1 MCVFFVLSPFRCRS
15 HFAAV
20 DIDSSNTSPSY
31 SPSLPDMAS
40 TPNFEVD
47 NILNINNNNK
57 ITAKQYQ
64 SPHPM
69 RSPSVNGGKNENIL
83 PELSDK
89 QGIETAAAVAAASSP
104 TTTSS
109 SSSSTTTTPTKA
121 TSAAAAAA
129 AAAATLTASLK
140 DASQHR
146 VTSETRVAAFSPIHN
161 NIKTSA
167 RTSSSSL
174 SSVEPS
180 SALMPSK
187 RKGDC
192 SSRLGGKYAKING
205 TSSQLPS
212 NATNS
217 NSVEGSYHCQ
227 FCSKTFPRLGYLK
240 KHEQVSNELFQH
252 SHTHTHVQWHMQ
264 ILPFC
269 RQRNPRFESQFF
281 PTRNFKINKNE
292 T

>member
-1 MCVFFVLSPFRCRS
+1 
-15 HFAAV
+15 
-20 DIDSSNTSPSY
+20 
-31 SPSLPDMAS
+31 MAS

-89 QGIETAAAVAAASSP
+89 QGIETAVTTPA
-104 TTTSS
+104 TTSS
-109 SSSSTTTTPTKA
+109 SSASSTTTTPTKA
-121 TSAAAAAA
+121 SSAAAAAA
-129 AAAATLTASLK
+129 AAASLTASLK

-146 VTSETRVAAFSPIHN
+146 MTSETRVAAYSPIN
-161 NIKTSA
+161 TIKTTA
-167 RTSSSSL
+167 RTSSLSLSS

-180 SALMPSK
+180 SVLMPSK

-227 FCSKTFPRLGYLK
+227 FCDKSFPRLGYLK
-240 KHEQVSNELFQH
+240 KHEQVSNELFQ
-252 SHTHTHVQWHMQ
+252 THVNNSMYAWWKST
-264 ILPFC
+264 I
-269 RQRNPRFESQFF
+269 
-281 PTRNFKINKNE
+281 
-292 T
+292 

>member
-1 MCVFFVLSPFRCRS
+1 
-15 HFAAV
+15 
-20 DIDSSNTSPSY
+20 
-31 SPSLPDMAS
+31 MAS

-89 QGIETAAAVAAASSP
+89 QGIETAVTTP

-109 SSSSTTTTPTKA
+109 SSSATTTPTKA
-121 TSAAAAAA
+121 SAAAAAA
-129 AAAATLTASLK
+129 TATLTASLK
-140 DASQHR
+140 DGSHHR
-146 VTSETRVAAFSPIHN
+146 MTSETRVAAYSPIN
-161 NIKTSA
+161 TIKTAA
-167 RTSSSSL
+167 RTASLSL

-227 FCSKTFPRLGYLK
+227 FCDKSFPRLGYLK

-252 SHTHTHVQWHMQ
+252 FNTQTHTAT
-264 ILPFC
+264 C
-269 RQRNPRFESQFF
+269 
-281 PTRNFKINKNE
+281 K
-292 T
+292 